1 MSYTAIYIHVVFA
14 VKRRSPILATAERQV
29 LFQHIR
35 EQTNLHK
42 IDLMQINGFE
52 DHVHLLLRLH
62 ASQRLSAV
70 VQQIKGES
78 AWWANQ
84 TSLFDTTLNW
94 ASGYYA
100 RSVDPDNIEL
110 VIRYIACQHS
120 KHSDKFANVYHY
132 LSLIQTGKNDSF

>member
-1 MSYTAIYIHVVFA
+1 MSYTVIYIHVVFA
-14 VKRRSPILATAERQV
+14 VKRRCPTLATDKRQL

-35 EQTNLHK
+35 EQASFHQ
-42 IDLMQINGFE
+42 IELMQISGFE

-78 AWWANQ
+78 ARWANQ
-84 TSLFDTTLNW
+84 APLFDVCLNW

-100 RSVDPDNIEL
+100 RSVDPDNIAM
-110 VIRYIACQHS
+110 VTRYIASQPF
-120 KHSDKFANVYHY
+120 KHSDQLASIHHY
-132 LSLIQTGKNDSF
+132 LSLMETGKK